1 MKMNYSKKNFLEKNN
16 IKILIIVRLASKRLK
31 GKAKL
36 KINNLSL
43 IEILILRLL
52 KYFKPKQI
60 IICTSKKQNNNFFK
74 KILRKYSV
82 NYFAG
87 SDKNIFKRIIDCQK
101 RFKFKN
107 FVRVTGDN
115 PLTDAKSIIDM
126 SNFHINN
133 KNDFTFTNSLAKGM
147 RPEIISMKAL
157 IKASNLANDQ
167 LSSEYLTY
175 FFLRKSFKFKK
186 IILKKY
192 LIKENNISVTIDYKK
207 DFNLMKRILKNN
219 IYKTRKEI
227 ILDLKDQKISKSNNK
242 RVLTKNKFYDVSF
255 KNDDQQILL

>member
-1 MKMNYSKKNFLEKNN
+1 MNYSKKNFLKINK
-16 IKILIIVRLASKRLK
+16 IKILIIVRLNSKRLK
-31 GKAKL
+31 SKAKL

-52 KYFKPKQI
+52 KHFNSNQI
-60 IICTSKKQNNNFFK
+60 IICTSKNQNNNFFK
-74 KILRKYSV
+74 KIFDKYGV
-82 NYFAG
+82 NFFAG
-87 SDKNIFKRIIDCQK
+87 ADKNIFKRIIDCQK
-101 RFKFKN
+101 KYKFKS

-126 SNFHINN
+126 SISHINN

-175 FFLRKSFKFKK
+175 FFLRKSFKFKNVK
-186 IILKKY
+186 LKKY
-192 LIKENNISVTIDYKK
+192 LKKENNISITIDYKK
-207 DFNLMKRILKNN
+207 DFNLLKRVLKND
-219 IYKTRKEI
+219 IYKDRKEI
-227 ILDLKDQKISKSNNK
+227 ILHLKNQKVKKIDSKKISI
-242 RVLTKNKFYDVSF
+242 KNKIYDVSF